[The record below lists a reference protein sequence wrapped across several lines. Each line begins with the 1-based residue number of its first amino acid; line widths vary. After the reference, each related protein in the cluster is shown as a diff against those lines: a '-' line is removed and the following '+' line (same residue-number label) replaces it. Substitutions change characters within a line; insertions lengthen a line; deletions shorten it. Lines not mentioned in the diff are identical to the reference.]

1 MLNHKDRLQ
10 VIEVKG
16 LKNEAKLIDHL
27 VKTAESEGLNVY
39 VLHQNLSRMHRLED
53 QVTRDH
59 SSFWKIFKN
68 YFKHDLIQSVGKFT
82 HDYQNMINNGRFFFQ
97 DKPDCIVVA
106 DAQKLSYLE
115 VEKLEGLTR
124 DQKAKVIFLN
134 NVESTKGFQAGHA
147 MQILKDAGV
156 NHVAS
161 LTQKKNTEVIIAES
175 SQNAKDLT
183 AHYASLTS
191 MVPVVAFTNKG
202 QQEITT
208 AIRDMLQSQ
217 GRLSLQTIDYHTIS
231 TKGLSDIE
239 KTKIK
244 CYHPGDSI
252 TFSPFTQKATR
263 YFVTA
268 LDKENNTVKLAPA
281 MAIAKNKMITEFS
294 LDGAV
299 DFDVKKQQTLSIAVG
314 ECLRTTRKLRL
325 GQGEKYVTIEK
336 NEVLQVTGIEP
347 SHIDIVHQ
355 DNTYTLSK
363 SQLKNSFIDH
373 GYVIKPHQLQDAKSV
388 LTALSGY
395 QVNQNTIGEMAEFA
409 DKVTLFTDNP
419 KKSQAALNKKAVYWQ
434 ARTVAEGKAAVAYSP
449 VVRTES
455 AIRQD
460 LFKVASALTQDLSDH
475 DKRVEV
481 AVSYGMAK
489 VAEREAGFARNDLLK
504 TAMHYALGSATL
516 EEIETVIKAKENNGE
531 ILVSRGMMTTP
542 YVYALEKSIIANIE
556 QGHKKLTP
564 MVSAPL
570 NLPTA
575 LTQGQKDAV
584 ALVLTTQDQFVGVN
598 GVAGSGKTT
607 MMQTLKSLA
616 EANGYQLVGIAP
628 THKAVQMLNDSMN
641 QNSFLETLK
650 IPVMT
655 AHRFMG
661 QDPGAFNEKT
671 LFIVDECSM
680 LGNRLY
686 HNIQKKVIEF
696 KSRAVFA
703 GDIGQH
709 ASIEHG
715 KPQEL
720 AINNG
725 LKTARMTEIVRQSNA
740 ILKVFAHLASEKD
753 AEGSLR
759 NLETLNPGD
768 YIKRTGKYEI
778 QDYQA
783 SFIEVGVDQDEDGK
797 PLRLE
802 NGLPSLSN
810 VYDAVANDWLSRTP
824 EQREQTIVVACMHIF
839 RDEIDARIRAGLQS
853 EGLIQGVVETRRLV
867 SKNFDT
873 VDLLLAKNYET
884 NDVIRF
890 DKTGGLNLQLRK
902 I

>member
-1 MLNHKDRLQ
+1 
-10 VIEVKG
+10 
-16 LKNEAKLIDHL
+16 
-27 VKTAESEGLNVY
+27 
-39 VLHQNLSRMHRLED
+39 
-53 QVTRDH
+53 
-59 SSFWKIFKN
+59 
-68 YFKHDLIQSVGKFT
+68 
-82 HDYQNMINNGRFFFQ
+82 
-97 DKPDCIVVA
+97 
-106 DAQKLSYLE
+106 
-115 VEKLEGLTR
+115 
-124 DQKAKVIFLN
+124 
-134 NVESTKGFQAGHA
+134 
-147 MQILKDAGV
+147 
-156 NHVAS
+156 
-161 LTQKKNTEVIIAES
+161 
-175 SQNAKDLT
+175 
-183 AHYASLTS
+183 
-191 MVPVVAFTNKG
+191 
-202 QQEITT
+202 
-208 AIRDMLQSQ
+208 
-217 GRLSLQTIDYHTIS
+217 
-231 TKGLSDIE
+231 
-239 KTKIK
+239 
-244 CYHPGDSI
+244 
-252 TFSPFTQKATR
+252 
-263 YFVTA
+263 
-268 LDKENNTVKLAPA
+268 
-281 MAIAKNKMITEFS
+281 
-294 LDGAV
+294 
-299 DFDVKKQQTLSIAVG
+299 
-314 ECLRTTRKLRL
+314 
-325 GQGEKYVTIEK
+325 
-336 NEVLQVTGIEP
+336 
-347 SHIDIVHQ
+347 
-355 DNTYTLSK
+355 
-363 SQLKNSFIDH
+363 
-373 GYVIKPHQLQDAKSV
+373 
-388 LTALSGY
+388 
-395 QVNQNTIGEMAEFA
+395 
-409 DKVTLFTDNP
+409 
-419 KKSQAALNKKAVYWQ
+419 
-434 ARTVAEGKAAVAYSP
+434 
-449 VVRTES
+449 
-455 AIRQD
+455 
-460 LFKVASALTQDLSDH
+460 
-475 DKRVEV
+475 
-481 AVSYGMAK
+481 
-489 VAEREAGFARNDLLK
+489 
-504 TAMHYALGSATL
+504 
-516 EEIETVIKAKENNGE
+516 
-531 ILVSRGMMTTP
+531 MTTP

-655 AHRFMG
+655 AHRFMS

-740 ILKVFAHLASEKD
+740 ILKVSAHLASEKD

-890 DKTGGLNLQLRK
+890 DKTFSVAKKGDHMRVIEIHSAENKLVLKNIGDGHTYTINPAKLAIKAEMSVYDDVKAALGIGDRIRLRMTDK
-902 I
+902 TKG